1 MADYQFIMQLNTV
14 SLEIFS
20 SICEI
25 LCWIEIKFFADK
37 GYTATILLDSK
48 SDMINE
54 KDDDGCTPLL
64 IVAKVSGM
72 FSVGNSYFSKKKL
85 LQRKRVW
92 IFLFIFLLVKL
103 GSYKLM
109 KYLIS
114 KGADVDAKDDYDRT
128 PLHWSAENGKS
139 LIFLYPPW

>member
-1 MADYQFIMQLNTV
+1 
-14 SLEIFS
+14 
-20 SICEI
+20 
-25 LCWIEIKFFADK
+25 
-37 GYTATILLDSK
+37 
-48 SDMINE
+48 MINE

-72 FSVGNSYFSKKKL
+72 FSFEIRIFQKKIIAKKTSL
-85 LQRKRVW
+85 NFFVH
-92 IFLFIFLLVKL
+92 FLLVKL

-109 KYLIS
+109 EYLIS